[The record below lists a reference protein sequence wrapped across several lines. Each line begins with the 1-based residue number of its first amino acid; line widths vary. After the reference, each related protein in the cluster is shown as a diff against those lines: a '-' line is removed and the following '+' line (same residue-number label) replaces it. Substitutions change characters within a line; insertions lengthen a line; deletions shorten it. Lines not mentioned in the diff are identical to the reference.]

1 MTVFVEDTAE
11 YGTAAADIY
20 AAYHALPNSS
30 SAADNWNSEQA
41 LAQALRA
48 RSGARFVDLGCG
60 AGGRT
65 KEVAA
70 MGNVALALG
79 VDHSR
84 EQLAHASASAVP
96 ANCHFAFGD
105 LIALGHGAPD
115 WADGNTDLDRLLGT
129 FDVALMAFVTSHA
142 ATQDDLGAM
151 MRAAAAFLVPGG
163 EVIVLDAHPQLNR
176 APFPDSE
183 RYALVKQ
190 FVLPADHNGEVP
202 PFAKIRTTFVT
213 PVGQLSV
220 EDYFHDVQAWHTAVD
235 AAGLSG
241 FTIND
246 YSAPPGFAPGFWDDY
261 VKPDHPCGCSHAAVL
276 RAFKSGAATQLLSQ
290 LRSQGA

>member
-1 MTVFVEDTAE
+1 MFVEDTAE

-30 SAADNWNSEQA
+30 SAADNWNAMQA
-41 LAQALRA
+41 LTQALRV

-60 AGGRT
+60 AGWRT

-70 MGNVALALG
+70 LDDVAFALG

-84 EQLAHASASAVP
+84 EQLALAPASAVP

-105 LIALGHGAPD
+105 LIALGHGSAD
-115 WADGNTDLDRLLGT
+115 WADGNADVESQLGT

-142 ATQDDLGAM
+142 ADQDDLDAM
-151 MRAAAAFLVPGG
+151 MRAAAAFLAPGG
-163 EVIVLDAHPQLNR
+163 EVIVLDAHPRLNR

-183 RYALVKQ
+183 AYALVKR
-190 FVLPADHNGEVP
+190 FVVPADHTGELP
-202 PFAKIRTTFVT
+202 PFTTIRTTFLT

-220 EDYFHDVQAWHTAVD
+220 EDYFHDVQSWHTAVD
-235 AAGLSG
+235 SAGLTG
-241 FTIND
+241 LTIED
-246 YSAPPGFAPGFWDDY
+246 FSAPPGFAPGFWDDY
-261 VKPDHPCGCSHAAVL
+261 ITPGHPCGCSQAAVL
-276 RAFKSGAATQLLSQ
+276 RAFKSGAASE
-290 LRSQGA
+290 

>member
-1 MTVFVEDTAE
+1 MFVEDTAE

-30 SAADNWNSEQA
+30 SAADNWNAMQA
-41 LAQALRA
+41 LAQALSA

-60 AGGRT
+60 AGWRT

-70 MGNVALALG
+70 MDNVALALG

-84 EQLAHASASAVP
+84 EQLALAPAAAAP

-115 WADGNTDLDRLLGT
+115 WADGNADLDRLLGT
-129 FDVALMAFVTSHA
+129 FDVAVMAFVTSHA
-142 ATQDDLGAM
+142 STQDDLDAM
-151 MRAAAAFLVPGG
+151 MRAAAAFLAPGG
-163 EVIVLDAHPQLNR
+163 EVIVLDAHPRLNR

-190 FVLPADHNGEVP
+190 FVLPADHTGEVP
-202 PFAKIRTTFVT
+202 PFTRIRTTFVT

-220 EDYFHDVQAWHTAVD
+220 EDYFHDVQSWHAAVD
-235 AAGLSG
+235 AAGLRG
-241 FTIND
+241 LTID
-246 YSAPPGFAPGFWDDY
+246 DCSAPPGFAPGFWNPY
-261 VKPDHPCGCSHAAVL
+261 IKPDHPFGCSQAAVL
-276 RAFKSGAATQLLSQ
+276 RAFKSGAVTSTVA
-290 LRSQGA
+290 

>member
-1 MTVFVEDTAE
+1 MFIEDTAE

-30 SAADNWNSEQA
+30 SAADNWNALQA
-41 LAQALRA
+41 LAQALRT

-60 AGGRT
+60 AGWRT

-70 MGNVALALG
+70 MDNVAFALG

-84 EQLAHASASAVP
+84 EQLAHTPATAVP

-115 WADGNTDLDRLLGT
+115 WADGNADVDRLLGT

-142 ATQDDLGAM
+142 ATQDDLDAM
-151 MRAAAAFLVPGG
+151 MRAAAAFLAPGG
-163 EVIVLDAHPQLNR
+163 EVIVLDAHPRLNR

-190 FVLPADHNGEVP
+190 FVLPADHTGEVP
-202 PFAKIRTTFVT
+202 PFTKIRTTFVT

-220 EDYFHDVQAWHTAVD
+220 EDYFHDVQSWHAAVD

-241 FTIND
+241 LTVND
-246 YSAPPGFAPGFWDDY
+246 FSGPPGFAPGFWDAY
-261 VKPDHPCGCSHAAVL
+261 IKPDHPCGCSHAAVL
-276 RAFKSGAATQLLSQ
+276 RAFKSGASASPV
-290 LRSQGA
+290 A